1 MAPAL
6 WIVGMLLAHALVS
19 VSAPVLAQQQAA
31 VLDFEYFRTEV
42 QQILSTK
49 REGYTRCVVCH
60 SADNAVGF
68 LQPLA
73 PGATTWDTEQSREN
87 FDRVSALVMPGEPM
101 KSQRPE
107 VTSSITAAGSSRPRT
122 TRRFRRSRPGY
133 VDSRPRARHSNSGIY
148 RWLEENHRD
157 DST

>member
-42 QQILSTK
+42 QPILSTK

-101 KSQRPE
+101 KSRLLLHPLE
-107 VTSSITAAGSSRPRT
+107 PAAGGDEFHNGGRQFTSQ
-122 TRRFRRSRPGY
+122 
-133 VDSRPRARHSNSGIY
+133 
-148 RWLEENHRD
+148 D
-157 DST
+157 DPAFQTIAAWIRGQSAAGPAQ

>member
-42 QQILSTK
+42 QPIFSTK

-101 KSQRPE
+101 KSRLLLHPLE
-107 VTSSITAAGSSRPRT
+107 PAAGGDEFHNGGRQFTSQ
-122 TRRFRRSRPGY
+122 
-133 VDSRPRARHSNSGIY
+133 
-148 RWLEENHRD
+148 D
-157 DST
+157 DPAFQTIAAWIRGQSAAGPAQ